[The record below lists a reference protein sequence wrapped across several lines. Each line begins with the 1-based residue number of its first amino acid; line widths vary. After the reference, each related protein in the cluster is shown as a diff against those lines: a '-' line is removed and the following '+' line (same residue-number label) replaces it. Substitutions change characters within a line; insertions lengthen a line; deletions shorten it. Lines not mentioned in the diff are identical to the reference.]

1 MAVNNKES
9 PFTTLNMYVCLRN
22 SPTYRGIFCERM
34 TNYCFS
40 FHKIDNVTDGHTP
53 TYGQTVNITI
63 QLECNTYKN
72 ALCISYVFPLYFLYH
87 LRAAPQAIHKILH
100 SFGNGLLFMY

>member
-1 MAVNNKES
+1 MAVNNKAS

-40 FHKIDNVTDGHTP
+40 FHKIDNVTDGHT
-53 TYGQTVNITI
+53 VNMII
-63 QLECNTYKN
+63 QLQCNTLTKM
-72 ALCISYVFPLYFLYH
+72 H
-87 LRAAPQAIHKILH
+87 
-100 SFGNGLLFMY
+100 